1 MRLFTPLHDPPS
13 FSDRLLGYG
22 SEILVSMW
30 TFLSGVMFILDPF
43 VRPDLFSQT
52 FGVFTPEVLIFVG
65 VLALVGGLLVLYGV
79 FCKKTAISQR
89 WKVEKAGWWL
99 IAATWLSY
107 TVIVVSVYPLSFIS
121 WGIAFM
127 FVLTSIRRLVLLH
140 VIERNLRIT
149 KRRISSAE
157 TALISKGM

>member
-22 SEILVSMW
+22 SEILVSVW
-30 TFLSGVMFILDPF
+30 TLLSGVMFILDPF
-43 VRPDLFSQT
+43 VQPDLFSQT

-65 VLALVGGLLVLYGV
+65 VLALAGSLMVLYGV

-121 WGIAFM
+121 WGLAFM
-127 FVLTSIRRLVLLH
+127 FVLTSIRRLILLH
-140 VIERNLRIT
+140 VIERNLRNT
-149 KRRISSAE
+149 KRRISTAE
-157 TALISKGM
+157 MAIVSKEA

>member
-1 MRLFTPLHDPPS
+1 MRLFTPLHDPPN
-13 FSDRLLGYG
+13 FWDRILGYG
-22 SEILVSMW
+22 SEILVSTW
-30 TFLSGVMFILDPF
+30 TLISGVMFILDPF
-43 VRPDLFSQT
+43 VQPELFSQT

-65 VLALVGGLLVLYGV
+65 VLALVGSIMTLYGL

-121 WGIAFM
+121 WGLAFM
-127 FVLTSIRRLVLLH
+127 FVLTSIRRLILLH
-140 VIERNLRIT
+140 VIERNLRNT
-149 KRRISSAE
+149 KRRIDTAE
-157 TALISKGM
+157 MALTSREA

>member
-22 SEILVSMW
+22 SEILVSVW
-30 TFLSGVMFILDPF
+30 TLISGVMFVLDPF

-52 FGVFTPEVLIFVG
+52 FGVFAPEVLIFVG
-65 VLALVGGLLVLYGV
+65 VLALVGSLLVLYGV
-79 FCKKTAISQR
+79 LTKKYPLSQR

-99 IAATWLSY
+99 IGATWLSY

-121 WGIAFM
+121 WGLAFIL
-127 FVLTSIRRLVLLH
+127 VLTSIRRLILLH
-140 VIERNLRIT
+140 VIERNLRNT
-149 KRRISSAE
+149 KRRVNTAE
-157 TALISKGM
+157 MALISKEA

>member
-22 SEILVSMW
+22 SEILVSAW
-30 TFLSGVMFILDPF
+30 TLLSSVMFILDPF
-43 VRPDLFSQT
+43 VKPELFSQT

-65 VLALVGGLLVLYGV
+65 VLALVGSLMTLYGLLA
-79 FCKKTAISQR
+79 KKHAVSQR
-89 WKVEKAGWWL
+89 WKAEKAGWWL

-121 WGIAFM
+121 WGLSLM

-140 VIERNLRIT
+140 VIERNLRDT
-149 KRRISSAE
+149 KRRITTAE
-157 TALISKGM
+157 MALNSRGE

>member
-22 SEILVSMW
+22 SEILVSVW

-43 VRPDLFSQT
+43 VKPALFSQT

-65 VLALVGGLLVLYGV
+65 VLALIGSIMVLYGV
-79 FCKKTAISQR
+79 FCKKTAISRR
-89 WKVEKAGWWL
+89 WRVEKAGWWL
-99 IAATWLSY
+99 VAATWLSY
-107 TVIVVSVYPLSFIS
+107 TVIVISVYPLSFIS

-127 FVLTSIRRLVLLH
+127 FVLTSIRRLILLH
-140 VIERNLRIT
+140 VIERNLRNT
-149 KRRISSAE
+149 KRRINTAE
-157 TALISKGM
+157 TALVSKEA

>member
-1 MRLFTPLHDPPS
+1 MRLFTPLHDPPN
-13 FSDRLLGYG
+13 FLDRLLGYG
-22 SEILVSMW
+22 SEILVSLW
-30 TFLSGVMFILDPF
+30 TLLSGVMFILDPF
-43 VRPDLFSQT
+43 VQPALFSQT

-65 VLALVGGLLVLYGV
+65 VLALIGSLMVLYGV
-79 FCKKTAISQR
+79 FAKKHAISQR

-127 FVLTSIRRLVLLH
+127 FVLTSIRRLILLH
-140 VIERNLRIT
+140 VIERNLRNT
-149 KRRISSAE
+149 KRRITTAE
-157 TALISKGM
+157 MALTMKEA

>member
-13 FSDRLLGYG
+13 LSDRLLGYG
-22 SEILVSMW
+22 SEILVSVW
-30 TFLSGVMFILDPF
+30 TLISGVMFVLDPF

-65 VLALVGGLLVLYGV
+65 VLALVGSILVLYGV
-79 FCKKTAISQR
+79 FAKKHAISQR

-127 FVLTSIRRLVLLH
+127 FVLTSIRRLILLH
-140 VIERNLRIT
+140 VIERNLRNT
-149 KRRISSAE
+149 KRRISTAE
-157 TALISKGM
+157 TALAIKEA

>member
-22 SEILVSMW
+22 SEILVSVW

-43 VRPDLFSQT
+43 VHPDLFSQT

-65 VLALVGGLLVLYGV
+65 ALALVGSLMVLYGV

-89 WKVEKAGWWL
+89 WKIEKAGWWL

-121 WGIAFM
+121 WGLAFM

-140 VIERNLRIT
+140 VIERNLRNT
-149 KRRISSAE
+149 KRRISTAE
-157 TALISKGM
+157 MALISKET

>member
-22 SEILVSMW
+22 SEILVSVW
-30 TFLSGVMFILDPF
+30 TFLSGIMFILDPF
-43 VRPDLFSQT
+43 VQPELFSQT

-65 VLALVGGLLVLYGV
+65 VLALIGSIMVLYGLLA
-79 FCKKTAISQR
+79 KKYPLSQR

-121 WGIAFM
+121 WGLAFIL
-127 FVLTSIRRLVLLH
+127 VLASIRRLVLLH
-140 VIERNLRIT
+140 VIERNLRDT
-149 KRRISSAE
+149 KRRISTAE
-157 TALISKGM
+157 MALVSKET

>member
-22 SEILVSMW
+22 SEILVSVW

-52 FGVFTPEVLIFVG
+52 FGVFPPEVLIFVG
-65 VLALVGGLLVLYGV
+65 VLALIGSIMVLYGV

-121 WGIAFM
+121 WGLAFM
-127 FVLTSIRRLVLLH
+127 FVLTSIRRLILLH
-140 VIERNLRIT
+140 VIEHNLRNT
-149 KRRISSAE
+149 KRRVSTAE
-157 TALISKGM
+157 MALISKET

>member
-22 SEILVSMW
+22 SEILVSVW
-30 TFLSGVMFILDPF
+30 TLLSGVMFILDPF
-43 VRPDLFSQT
+43 VQPDLFSQT

-65 VLALVGGLLVLYGV
+65 VLALVGSLMVLYGL

-121 WGIAFM
+121 WGLAFM

-140 VIERNLRIT
+140 VIERNLRNT
-149 KRRISSAE
+149 KRRISTAE
-157 TALISKGM
+157 MALISKET

>member
-13 FSDRLLGYG
+13 FGDRLLGYG
-22 SEILVSMW
+22 SEILVSVW
-30 TFLSGVMFILDPF
+30 TLLSGVMFILDPF

-65 VLALVGGLLVLYGV
+65 VLALAGSIMVLYGV

-99 IAATWLSY
+99 VAATWLSY

-121 WGIAFM
+121 WGLSLM
-127 FVLTSIRRLVLLH
+127 FVLTSIRRLILLN
-140 VIERNLRIT
+140 VIERNLRNT
-149 KRRISSAE
+149 KRRITTAE
-157 TALISKGM
+157 TALVSKEK

>member
-1 MRLFTPLHDPPS
+1 M
-13 FSDRLLGYG
+13 
-22 SEILVSMW
+22 
-30 TFLSGVMFILDPF
+30 
-43 VRPDLFSQT
+43 
-52 FGVFTPEVLIFVG
+52 
-65 VLALVGGLLVLYGV
+65 VLYGV

-99 IAATWLSY
+99 TAATWLSY

-121 WGIAFM
+121 WGLALM
-127 FVLTSIRRLVLLH
+127 LVLTSIRRLVLLH

>member
-22 SEILVSMW
+22 SEILVSLW
-30 TFLSGVMFILDPF
+30 TFISGVMFILDPF
-43 VRPDLFSQT
+43 VKPELFSQT

-65 VLALVGGLLVLYGV
+65 VLALIGSIMTLYGLLA
-79 FCKKTAISQR
+79 KKHPLSQR

-121 WGIAFM
+121 WGLSLM
-127 FVLTSIRRLVLLH
+127 FVLTSVRRLILLH
-140 VIERNLRIT
+140 VIERNLRNT
-149 KRRISSAE
+149 KRRINTAE
-157 TALISKGM
+157 MSIISKET